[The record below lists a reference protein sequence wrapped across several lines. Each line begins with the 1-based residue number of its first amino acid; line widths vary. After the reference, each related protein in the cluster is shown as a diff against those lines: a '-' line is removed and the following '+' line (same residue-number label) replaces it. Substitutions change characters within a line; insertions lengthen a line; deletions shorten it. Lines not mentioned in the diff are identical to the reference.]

1 MIRVKFQTTHY
12 PDMLNGHWYIDYGVD
27 VPLSMIP
34 YFVKIRDNKNIYHHL
49 NLIIYEW
56 LKDSNILY
64 WLEIS
69 DPNHNYYEPEYFIV
83 FKKAEDAVFFKLTW
97 C

>member
-49 NLIIYEW
+49 NLI
-56 LKDSNILY
+56 LSR
-64 WLEIS
+64 
-69 DPNHNYYEPEYFIV
+69 
-83 FKKAEDAVFFKLTW
+83 
-97 C
+97 